1 LRRKAAS
8 KKMQDTICG
17 SAPVPRKFHSPQD
30 ASLPRAAAAAI
41 ALALSLSACNRA
53 AEPAA
58 PEIRPVRTMTIAKGV
73 AGDTF
78 TLSGNVQAQTEINKS
93 FRIDGR
99 LLERSVSV
107 GDTVRPGQL
116 LAQLDSQNEETALQ
130 ASRAQLSAARAQL
143 AEARNNFVRMRDLVA
158 ERAVSR
164 AMFDQAES
172 MQKQAESQVEAAQSS
187 VTLAENRLSY
197 TRLTSDLA
205 GVVTAVGAEP
215 GEVVGGG
222 RMIVQVAR
230 EGMRDAVFDLPAR
243 AKDGIAPNAEITVAL
258 TADPKVTTTG
268 TVREMS
274 PRADPVTGTFRVRI
288 KLNNPP
294 VAMRLGTTVTGRVR
308 LNAGASIIEIP
319 PSAVVRNDRS
329 AAVWVVDPK
338 TGAVASRTIE
348 IRSSDPNRVE
358 VASGLNPGDV
368 VVTAGIQAMRPG
380 QKVRLLETKQ

>member
-1 LRRKAAS
+1 MPPKSEFLRPVVSRAIVVAA
-8 KKMQDTICG
+8 
-17 SAPVPRKFHSPQD
+17 V
-30 ASLPRAAAAAI
+30 AA
-41 ALALSLSACNRA
+41 LTLLSACNRA
-53 AEPAA
+53 EEKVA
-58 PEIRPVRTMTIAKGV
+58 PEIRPVRTLTIAKGA

-78 TLSGNVQAQTEINKS
+78 TFTGTVQAQTEINKS

-99 LLERSVSV
+99 LLTRNVNV

-116 LAQLDSQNEETALQ
+116 LAQLDSQNEEAALQ
-130 ASRAQLSAARAQL
+130 SSRAQLTAARAQL
-143 AEARNNFVRMRDLVA
+143 GEARNNFVRMRELVA

-172 MQKQAESQVEAAQSS
+172 MQKSAESQVESAQSA
-187 VTLAENRLSY
+187 VTLGENRLSY
-197 TRLTSDLA
+197 TRLNSDVA

-230 EGMRDAVFDLPAR
+230 EGSRDAVFDFPAR
-243 AKDGIAPNAEITVAL
+243 AKDAMPPNVEFNVVL
-258 TADPKVTTTG
+258 TADPKIATTG
-268 TVREMS
+268 TVREVS

-294 VAMRLGTTVTGRVR
+294 AAMRLGSTVTGRVR
-308 LNAGASIIEIP
+308 LNANASIIEIP
-319 PSAVVRNDRS
+319 PSAVIRNDRTS
-329 AAVWVVDPK
+329 AVWVVDPK

-358 VASGLNPGDV
+358 VASGLNAGDV
-368 VVTAGIQAMRPG
+368 VVIAGVQALRPG
-380 QKVRLLETKQ
+380 QKVQLLGAGK